1 LKGDAMSVQELMSLV
16 GDKMADID
24 NIISNAESKISAVED
39 IRDRAT
45 DVSSSLQ
52 DHMSNLIGIDDTLD
66 EAATVIDEAESEEL
80 NY

>member
-1 LKGDAMSVQELMSLV
+1 MSVQELMSLV

-52 DHMSNLIGIDDTLD
+52 DHMSNLIGIDDTLN

>member
-1 LKGDAMSVQELMSLV
+1 MSVQELMSLV